1 MRVVVSAVPPMAVKI
16 RELFNQLRENRSRAW
31 TIVWLASGFLLSIV
45 ILVVSE
51 SSHYRFARE
60 NEALLRAVRL
70 TAVLS
75 DVLGNTVT
83 VESAQRGFLL
93 TRDNAYLEPYQRSL
107 RALEGLLE
115 ETRETGPGSMPAKDR
130 FVLARLVGEKLGE
143 IESTLKLYQF
153 EGMDAAM
160 KLVNSDVGKIKMTQ
174 IEDQV
179 LRMSAE
185 RQAWI
190 KERTAQWERDL
201 MISRISIATLALFTI
216 VSLFVFA
223 RRGLREIRRERDLSH
238 ELADHRDRLEHT
250 VRERTQELSSLSI
263 SLQQVQEHERGRL
276 ARELHDELGAILT
289 SSKMGLSLALS
300 KLPEGSA
307 DIYAKVRSVMSALDS
322 GIDLKRRLIEDLRPS
337 ALDHLGLTATLQ
349 MYVEETCG
357 RAGVRYQHAIEEA
370 APLAPAIS
378 IAIFRIVQ
386 EAMTNTIK
394 YAKATEIE
402 VGLTRNENSIS
413 VRIADNGE
421 GFDLATASQVK
432 KHGLVGMRQRM
443 VALGGRLTLESVRGR
458 GTVVSCFVPLDVRL
472 D

>member
-1 MRVVVSAVPPMAVKI
+1 MAN
-16 RELFNQLRENRSRAW
+16 RTRALFEKLRDNRSRTW

-45 ILVVSE
+45 LLVVSE
-51 SSHYRFARE
+51 ASHYRFARE
-60 NEALLRAVRL
+60 NAALLRAVRL

-75 DVLGNTVT
+75 DVVGQTVM
-83 VESAQRGFLL
+83 VESGQRGFLL

-107 RALEGLLE
+107 RTLEALLE
-115 ETRETGPGSMPAKDR
+115 ETREQGPGSIPNKDR
-130 FVLARLVGEKLGE
+130 FILARLVGEKLGE
-143 IESTLKLYQF
+143 IESTLRLYQF

-174 IEDQV
+174 IEEQV
-179 LRMSAE
+179 FRMSAD

-190 KERTAQWERDL
+190 KERTTQWERDL

-216 VSLFVFA
+216 VSLFIFA
-223 RRGLREIRRERDLSH
+223 RRGLREIRQEREFSRELS
-238 ELADHRDRLEHT
+238 EHRDRLEDT

-300 KLPEGSA
+300 KLPEKSG

-349 MYVEETCG
+349 MYVEETCT
-357 RAGVRYQHAIEEA
+357 RAGIRFHHVIDEA
-370 APLAPAIS
+370 APVDPIIS

-386 EAMTNTIK
+386 EALTNTIK
-394 YAKATEIE
+394 YAKASEIE
-402 VGLTRNENSIS
+402 VGLTRNPNSIS
-413 VRIADNGE
+413 LRIADNGE
-421 GFDLATASQVK
+421 GFDIGTVSQVK

-443 VALGGRLTLESVRGR
+443 VALGGRLTLESTRGR
-458 GTVVSCFVPLDVRL
+458 GTIVGCYIPLDVRL